1 MQVINAGSKN
11 NPSKGLNDR
20 LVLQIIDSGK
30 GINPE
35 DYINAFEPFVRLSQA
50 NKLLDDDN
58 PLTDKRINR
67 INSIDTSRSDSASIK
82 RANIESHIESIE
94 GTGLGLSIVKS
105 ICEQA
110 GIDVFMKAAHS
121 IDLSRNDNQGLCVT
135 LVF

>member
-1 MQVINAGSKN
+1 MVKGLDKLAIRLKRNQQLVEQLLTLARAGSIRNHTNDHIDGNIDNTYKQVSIKTIIEQVIS
-11 NPSKGLNDR
+11 L
-20 LVLQIIDSGK
+20 II
-30 GINPE
+30 
-35 DYINAFEPFVRLSQA
+35 A
-50 NKLLDDDN
+50 
-58 PLTDKRINR
+58 
-67 INSIDTSRSDSASIK
+67 IK